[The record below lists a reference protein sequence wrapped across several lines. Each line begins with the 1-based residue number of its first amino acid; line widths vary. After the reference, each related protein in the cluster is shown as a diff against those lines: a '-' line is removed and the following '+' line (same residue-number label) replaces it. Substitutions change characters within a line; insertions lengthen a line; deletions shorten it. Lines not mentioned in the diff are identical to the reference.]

1 MDNTYL
7 AINKAS
13 GVDEFSSLPT
23 SDLLINLTHS
33 EILYELLHSSYF
45 LA

>member
-7 AINKAS
+7 VNNEAS

-33 EILYELLHSSYF
+33 EILY
-45 LA
+45 